1 MNEGRAILLAMTAIS
16 IGMAIV
22 VYTFPGM
29 LRAMSTA
36 GTSDCADCPQMVL
49 IPAGEFTMGSPG
61 SELLRG
67 LETQHR
73 VTIPS
78 FALGKY
84 EVTFAQWDACVADG
98 GCDGPAP
105 DDEGWGRGTRPLI
118 GVTWD
123 EAKSYV
129 EWLSK
134 KRESHIAYRR
144 KPNGNMPRA
153 PEPRRH
159 FPLERQSPPSRRTTT
174 AAPAMGTALPA

>member
-16 IGMAIV
+16 IGMAAV
-22 VYTFPGM
+22 VYSVYGM
-29 LRAMSTA
+29 RVPSFA
-36 GTSDCADCPQMVL
+36 DCADCPQMVL

-67 LETQHR
+67 LETQRR

-84 EVTFAQWDACVADG
+84 EVTFAQWDACIADG

-105 DDEGWGRGTRPLI
+105 DDEGWGRETRPLI

-129 EWLSK
+129 EWLSRK
-134 KRESHIAYRR
+134 TGKQYR
-144 KPNGNMPRA
+144 
-153 PEPRRH
+153 
-159 FPLERQSPPSRRTTT
+159 LPSE
-174 AAPAMGTALPA
+174 A